1 MKKVLITGATG
12 GIGSSLA
19 KFFYDKGYFL
29 LLVGRNLKRLDELSK
44 TFQSNCKVFVCD
56 FFNEESV
63 CKMAQNILEEFSL
76 VEVLINNAGLTDD
89 QLFIRMNSKNWD
101 DVINVNLKSNF
112 LLTNR
117 LIRPMIKN
125 RWGRI
130 INITSV
136 VCHTGNAGQANYCA
150 SKSGIIGMSKSVA
163 HEVAK
168 KGITVNC
175 ISPGFI
181 ETEMTLKLNVE
192 QKENILKKIPM
203 GKVGKVEDIANCA
216 LFLASNSANYITGQT
231 IHVNGG
237 ITMV

>member
-29 LLVGRNLKRLDELSK
+29 LLVGRNSKRLDELSK

-63 CKMAQNILEEFSL
+63 CKMAQNILDEFSL

>member
-29 LLVGRNLKRLDELSK
+29 LLVGRNSKRLDELSK